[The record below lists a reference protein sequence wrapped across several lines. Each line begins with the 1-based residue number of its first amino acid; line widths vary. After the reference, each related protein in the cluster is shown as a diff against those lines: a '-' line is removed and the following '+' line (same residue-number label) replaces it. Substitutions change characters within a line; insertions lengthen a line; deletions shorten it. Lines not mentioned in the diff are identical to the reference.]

1 MADTLLELQAKKEER
16 ADQVRRYVDEYAAL
30 ALEADRI
37 KQRMDWLKGQFET
50 MASSRLQGSV
60 ILSTVSDFTK
70 SPATSPSTF
79 FTMVREMGFTV
90 AVFVTVTRLFWLPQ

>member
-1 MADTLLELQAKKEER
+1 
-16 ADQVRRYVDEYAAL
+16 
-30 ALEADRI
+30 
-37 KQRMDWLKGQFET
+37 
-50 MASSRLQGSV
+50 MASSRLQDSV

>member
-1 MADTLLELQAKKEER
+1 MA
-16 ADQVRRYVDEYAAL
+16 
-30 ALEADRI
+30 
-37 KQRMDWLKGQFET
+37 RMVSSRLPIVKLPWQT